1 ADGVGAEHE
10 EQLTVRRCERD
21 ERVVRD
27 RGLAPLDLDRR
38 GLDAVDAVD
47 GGGDQRQA
55 VGGRG
60 DHLAALLPRVTGH
73 DHEDPVQ
80 AQRGPGVGRGHDVA
94 DVHRVERAPE
104 DTDALDPGS
113 LRAAQRRPGHPG
125 PVHRAGTPVSCTR
138 PTLSRMPLDNPSPSS
153 AAHVLVRVWLPD
165 RPGALGL
172 VASRIGAVRDDTAG
186 LRVLEGGRAVAVAEF
201 AVTLPDPALAPT
213 LVREI
218 EEAAGASV
226 EEVRAVG
233 HFPDARLD
241 ALESAAALC
250 EAATVD
256 ELHTALV
263 AQTKREFLADWTAL
277 VNGARVLAHAGDDTP
292 SPDALDALVAGT
304 CAWGLVS
311 GGVTGPDDLAVAG
324 FTDHDAALLL
334 GRAGHPLR
342 RRERGQLLALVRIAD
357 RAWQLL
363 GEYNVPSAR
372 DRHAPA

>member
-55 VGGRG
+55 VGGRC

-104 DTDALDPGS
+104 ATDALDPGR
-113 LRAAQRRPGHPG
+113 LRAAHRRAGHTG
-125 PVHRAGTPVSCTR
+125 PVHRPGTPVSCTR
-138 PTLSRMPLDNPSPSS
+138 PTLSRMPLDTPSPSS
-153 AAHVLVRVWLPD
+153 TAHVLVRVWLPD

-172 VASRIGAVRDDTAG
+172 VASRIGAVRGDIVGVD
-186 LRVLEGGRAVAVAEF
+186 VLERGTDVAVDEF
-201 AVTLPDPALAPT
+201 AVNLPDADLVPT

-218 EEAAGASV
+218 EEGDGASV

-233 HFPDARLD
+233 HFPDTRLD

-263 AQTKREFLADWTAL
+263 AQTKRGFRADWP
-277 VNGARVLAHAGDDTP
+277 ARV
-292 SPDALDALVAGT
+292 
-304 CAWGLVS
+304 
-311 GGVTGPDDLAVAG
+311 
-324 FTDHDAALLL
+324 
-334 GRAGHPLR
+334 
-342 RRERGQLLALVRIAD
+342 
-357 RAWQLL
+357 
-363 GEYNVPSAR
+363 N
-372 DRHAPA
+372 AP